1 MKLVRGSKAGFTPLQ
16 GRYLAFIHAY
26 TTLHGVAPAEADMRR
41 FFRVTPPSVHRMVVA
56 LEDRA
61 LVERVPGKARSIKIL
76 ISPDDLPELEP
87 LSSGE
92 QDRGTTAAYD
102 MAQATRGRTR
112 GGSTLPRMESRAAGR
127 GSVEDEDMAPL
138 SAAEVRELRR
148 RLEDARDPTRY
159 LLVSEFGPKF
169 KLYYNVSDDV
179 YAMNEPKGATLFKR
193 RETALA
199 VKSFLGPRIKLVRCT
214 TRREKG
220 ERVPVLPDPRRPS
233 KGRKK

>member
-1 MKLVRGSKAGFTPLQ
+1 
-16 GRYLAFIHAY
+16 
-26 TTLHGVAPAEADMRR
+26 MRR
-41 FFRVTPPSVHRMVVA
+41 FFRVTPASVHRMVLA
-56 LEDRA
+56 LDDRA

-76 ISPDDLPELEP
+76 ISPDDLPELEW
-87 LSSGE
+87 SSGE
-92 QDRGTTAAYD
+92 QDRSTRETYDVAQTTS
-102 MAQATRGRTR
+102 GRACED
-112 GGSTLPRMESRAAGR
+112 SKLPRLESRAAGR
-127 GSVEDEDMAPL
+127 GSVEDEDIEPL
-138 SAAEVRELRR
+138 SPAEVRELTR

-159 LLVSEFGPKF
+159 LLVSEFGPTF

-193 RETALA
+193 REAALA

-220 ERVPVLPDPRRPS
+220 ERVPVLRDPSRRS